1 MTTLE
6 TSKLDR
12 SLAKG
17 IRLDPEFLVFAA
29 FLILAVI
36 TRFYDLE
43 SRVMSHDET
52 THVYFSWLLEQ
63 GRGYQHDPLSHGPL
77 QFHLVALSYFLFG
90 DSDATAR
97 VPSAIFGILA
107 VGMMWLF
114 RKWLGRVGALVA
126 AGLMLF
132 SPYMLYYSRYVRNE
146 ALVVPL
152 VLAMV
157 WAVFRYIETKQDRW
171 LYVFV
176 LSLSLHFAT
185 KETAFIYTAQLLL
198 FLGGFFAW
206 RLLRERWK
214 RNDLRA
220 LFIFGLGASA
230 VGIGVATVSYF
241 RERGVDAAVETGTT
255 LLTPA
260 GLSPIVA
267 LGVLLA
273 ALGILIGGFAL
284 VRAYGRRLRTDF
296 PSLDIMLISGILI
309 LPQIAALPANI
320 LGWDP
325 LNYSDQ
331 SVALRTAA
339 TVAVL
344 VLIGAAVGV
353 LWDWKRAAIAGA
365 IFYVPFFILY
375 TTLFTNGRG
384 VGTGLV
390 GSLGYWLVQHGVAR
404 GSQPEYYYGLIQ
416 LPFYEFLPVV
426 GVAIAGFIALR
437 SSPAAKPETT
447 RERPSFPVVLFLA
460 YWSITSFLAYSFAGE
475 RMPWLTVHI
484 ALPLILLAGWGIGKF
499 LQTVRW
505 ELFREYRGWLISLLL
520 FVGILAVSRTFGFLL
535 GPELPFQGREL
546 TQLNTTSG
554 FITALSVAVVA
565 GFAIAYLR
573 KGLELRDLLNLGVV
587 GGLVLLALISIR
599 TAVRAAYI
607 NFDDP
612 TEFLV
617 YAHAA
622 TGPKTALEQI
632 EDLSVRTTGTLDIQI
647 AYDNETTYPYWW
659 YLRNYPNALYYGT
672 SPSRDLLNYPVV
684 VAGEANFA
692 KIDPLM
698 RDRFYQ
704 FEYMRLW
711 WPMQDYF
718 GLTWERLLNAAS
730 NPALRAALWDI
741 WLNRDYEEYGRV
753 VGKDFS
759 LTNWDPAQRMK
770 LYVRKDIAAL
780 IWDYGIAPVT
790 FEPEIFVD
798 PYEDRLVTLASDL
811 MLGGSG
817 SAPGQYSGP
826 RGVAVGPNGD
836 VYAADT
842 KNHRIQRYSPTGELI
857 ATWGTFADATAGDA
871 PGGTFNEPWGIASAP
886 DGTIYV
892 ADTWNHR
899 IQRFTAQGEFI
910 EMFGYFGQAEAP
922 DAFWGPRDVL
932 VDPDGRVFVMDTGN
946 KRVAIFSEA
955 GDPITEFGGF
965 GLDLGYMDEPVG
977 LALDDSGRL
986 FVADTWNQR
995 IQVFEEFSQGFFQAT
1010 QAWEIDGW
1018 FGQSLDNKPYLA
1030 VNQDGTV
1037 CSSDPEGYRILCFTS
1052 EGEFELGWG
1061 AFGAGDR
1068 DFNLPAGL
1076 EFDSEGRLW
1085 VADSGNDRI
1094 MRFVLEAV
1102 GSDE

>member
-6 TSKLDR
+6 TNKLDR
-12 SLAKG
+12 ALAKG
-17 IRLDPEFLVFAA
+17 IRLDAEILIFAA
-29 FLILAVI
+29 FLILAVF

-97 VPSAIFGILA
+97 VPAAVFGILA

-114 RKWLGRVGALVA
+114 RRWLGRVGALVA

-146 ALVVPL
+146 ALVVPI

-171 LYVFV
+171 LYVFT

-185 KETAFIYTAQLLL
+185 KETAFIYVGQVLL

-206 RLLRERWK
+206 RLLRERWA
-214 RNDLRA
+214 RGDLRA
-220 LFIFGLGASA
+220 LFTFGLGASII
-230 VGIGVATVSYF
+230 GIVVAIISYF
-241 RERGVDAAVETGTT
+241 RERDVDAESTEA
-255 LLTPA
+255 LTSA

-267 LGVLLA
+267 IGVLLA
-273 ALGILIGGFAL
+273 ALGILIAGFAL

-296 PSLDIMLISGILI
+296 PSLDIMLISGIMI

-331 SVALRTAA
+331 QVALRTAA

-344 VLIGAAVGV
+344 VLIAAAIGA
-353 LWDWKRAAIAGA
+353 LWDWRRAAIAGA
-365 IFYVPFFILY
+365 VFYVPFFILY

-384 VGTGLV
+384 VATGLV
-390 GSLGYWLVQHGVAR
+390 GSLGYWLVQHGVER

-416 LPFYEFLPVV
+416 LPFYEFLPLV
-426 GVAIAGFIALR
+426 GVAIAGFFALR
-437 SSPAAKPETT
+437 PSRAIS
-447 RERPSFPVVLFLA
+447 REPSEAPTFPVVLFLA
-460 YWSITSFLAYSFAGE
+460 YWSVTSFLAYSFAGE

-484 ALPLILLAGWGIGKF
+484 ALPLILLAGWGFGKF
-499 LQTVRW
+499 LSSIRW
-505 ELFREYRGWLISLLL
+505 DIFRDYRGWLIALML
-520 FVGILAVSRTFGFLL
+520 FVGILAVSRTLGFLL

-546 TQLNTTSG
+546 SQLNTTSG
-554 FITALSVAVVA
+554 FITSLAITMIS

-573 KGLELRDLLNLGVV
+573 KGLDMSDLWNLGLV
-587 GGLVLLALISIR
+587 GGLVLLALISVR
-599 TAVRAAYI
+599 TALRAAFI
-607 NFDDP
+607 NYDDP

-617 YAHAA
+617 YAHSA

-632 EDLSVRTTGTLDIQI
+632 EDLSIRTTGTLDIQI

-698 RDRFYQ
+698 QDRFYQ
-704 FEYMRLW
+704 FEYTRLW

-718 GLTWERLLNAAS
+718 GLTWERLRNAAT
-730 NPALRAALWDI
+730 NPALRAALWEI
-741 WLNRDYEEYGRV
+741 WLNRDYEEYGSV

-759 LTNWDPAQRMK
+759 LTQWDPSQRMK
-770 LYVRKDIAAL
+770 LYVRRDIAAL
-780 IWDYGIAPVT
+780 IWDYGIAPIT

-798 PYEDRLVTLASDL
+798 PYEDKLVVLAADL

-817 SAPGQYSGP
+817 TAPGQYSGP
-826 RGVAVGPNGD
+826 RGVAVAPTGD
-836 VYAADT
+836 VYVADT
-842 KNHRIQRYSPTGELI
+842 KSHRIQRYSAAGELI
-857 ATWGTFADATAGDA
+857 GGWGTFADAAAGEA
-871 PGGTFNEPWGIASAP
+871 PGGTFNEPWGLAVAS
-886 DGTIYV
+886 DGSVYV

-899 IQRFTAQGEFI
+899 VQRFTAEGEFI
-910 EMFGYFGQAEAP
+910 EMFGFFGQAEAP

-932 VDPDGRVFVMDTGN
+932 VDPAGRVFVMDTGN
-946 KRVAIFSEA
+946 KRVVIFSASGEA
-955 GDPITEFGGF
+955 ITEFGGF

-977 LALDDSGRL
+977 LALDDTGRL

-995 IQVFEEFSQGFFQAT
+995 IQVFEEFGEGNFQAT
-1010 QAWEIDGW
+1010 EEWVIDGW

-1037 CSSDPEGYRILCFTS
+1037 CTSDPEGYRILCFDR
-1052 EGEFELGWG
+1052 EGEFALGWG
-1061 AFGAGDR
+1061 GFGAGDR

-1076 EFDSEGRLW
+1076 VFDSEGRLW

-1094 MRFVLEAV
+1094 MRFVLDAV
-1102 GSDE
+1102 ESAE